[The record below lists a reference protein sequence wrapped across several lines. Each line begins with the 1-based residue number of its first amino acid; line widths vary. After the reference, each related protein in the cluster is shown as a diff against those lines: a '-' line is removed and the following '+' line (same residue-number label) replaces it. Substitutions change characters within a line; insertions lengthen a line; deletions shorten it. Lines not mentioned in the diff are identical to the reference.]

1 LAIRRGGATTA
12 PITQSRSA
20 IGYYSAPRS
29 AAPSAIDSR
38 LLNSFFLFF
47 KKSRLKRPSETYFI
61 GDVVSRCRTL
71 PKKMKMFSLLRFF
84 FIVGSL
90 LASLTGA
97 RGTQL
102 VVFGDSL
109 SDNGNTFAAL
119 GIPQPP
125 YFEGRFTNGPN
136 WVDYFTG
143 LAGLPPATAFLED
156 GGTNF
161 AVGGSTSPFLSAQ
174 ITTYLAANGGHANRD
189 DLYVVWIGANDFQSG
204 IQPSITLR
212 SIQSGLALLGAAG
225 AKNVI
230 LVNVPDISLTPDVI
244 AEGGATVQ
252 AAKQFV
258 ATIDTDLQVRIPLE
272 ALLLGLQLT
281 YVDINRVFT
290 QVVEHPFLFGFFN
303 STGEAFDPDTG
314 VVQPNPNSYVFWD
327 GFHPTTRGHYIAAWT
342 IFQTNVRG
350 RKLGAGSLKP
360 AALSAP

>member
-1 LAIRRGGATTA
+1 
-12 PITQSRSA
+12 
-20 IGYYSAPRS
+20 
-29 AAPSAIDSR
+29 
-38 LLNSFFLFF
+38 
-47 KKSRLKRPSETYFI
+47 
-61 GDVVSRCRTL
+61 
-71 PKKMKMFSLLRFF
+71 MKTSSLLRLL
-84 FIVGSL
+84 FIVGTL
-90 LASLTGA
+90 LAPLAGA
-97 RGTQL
+97 CATQL
-102 VVFGDSL
+102 IVFGDSL
-109 SDNGNTFAAL
+109 SDNGNTFAAVGL
-119 GIPQPP
+119 PQPP

-136 WVDYFTG
+136 WVDYFTR

-161 AVGGSTSPFLSAQ
+161 AVGGSTSPFLSVQ

-189 DLYVVWIGANDFQSG
+189 DLYVVWIGANDFLSG
-204 IQPSITLR
+204 IQASTTLQ

-225 AKNVI
+225 AKNVM

-258 ATIDTDLQVRIPLE
+258 ATIDTDLQARIPLE

-290 QVVEHPFLFGFFN
+290 QIVEHPFLFGFSN

-342 IFQTNVRG
+342 ILLTEIRG
-350 RKLGAGSLKP
+350 QNPEAGSLKP
-360 AALSAP
+360 ASSRSP